1 MIRVVASID
10 TVQNKLVVHSLSP
23 GNTYIPG
30 DIAGETKESTHLS
43 LMQLMYSAILCG
55 RGLGQEVTAAATAC
69 PHRGERR
76 VPPLASVRVLATNLW
91 LRLMLRNHCDE

>member
-1 MIRVVASID
+1 MIRVVVSID

-23 GNTYIPG
+23 GNTYNIPG

-43 LMQLMYSAILCG
+43 LMQLMDSAILCG

-76 VPPLASVRVLATNLW
+76 VPPLASVRALATNLW
-91 LRLMLRNHCDE
+91 SRHVGEHLR